1 MHVYIIGT
9 GPGNPALL
17 TGQAKAAIEASP
29 ILVGDKRMLAPFAA
43 SGKRLVATYRR
54 DDICQLAASLSDEE
68 GPMAILVSG
77 DVGFFSLAALQT
89 TWNDAFIVSRHGR
102 RESLVAA
109 VRQHRKVFVLTGGSD
124 SPAALCRELC
134 QAGLDMVSV
143 AIGCDLS
150 YDNENILRGTAAD
163 FTDRPADSLAVMMV
177 ENEKARPWVRPV
189 HGLPDEAFL
198 RGKAPMTKQ
207 EIRSVVLSKLAP
219 EADAVVCDIGA
230 GTGSCT
236 VELALQAPFGHVYA
250 FEINEEALTV
260 LQQNIGHFGL
270 TNVTVVAGDASQT
283 LKTLDIAPDYAF
295 IGGTKGN
302 LASIL
307 DDLYDKNEACRMVI
321 TAISLETLA
330 AVTAYYAARNGYQLD
345 ITQVSAARSKRVGQH
360 HLMMAQN
367 PVYIMT
373 AVRQDAGEA

>member
-1 MHVYIIGT
+1 M
-9 GPGNPALL
+9 
-17 TGQAKAAIEASP
+17 
-29 ILVGDKRMLAPFAA
+29 
-43 SGKRLVATYRR
+43 
-54 DDICQLAASLSDEE
+54 
-68 GPMAILVSG
+68 
-77 DVGFFSLAALQT
+77 
-89 TWNDAFIVSRHGR
+89 
-102 RESLVAA
+102 
-109 VRQHRKVFVLTGGSD
+109 
-124 SPAALCRELC
+124 
-134 QAGLDMVSV
+134 
-143 AIGCDLS
+143 
-150 YDNENILRGTAAD
+150 
-163 FTDRPADSLAVMMV
+163 
-177 ENEKARPWVRPV
+177 
-189 HGLPDEAFL
+189 
-198 RGKAPMTKQ
+198 
-207 EIRSVVLSKLAP
+207 
-219 EADAVVCDIGA
+219 
-230 GTGSCT
+230 
-236 VELALQAPFGHVYA
+236 QAPFGHVYA

-345 ITQVSAARSKRVGQH
+345 ITQVSTARSKRVGQH